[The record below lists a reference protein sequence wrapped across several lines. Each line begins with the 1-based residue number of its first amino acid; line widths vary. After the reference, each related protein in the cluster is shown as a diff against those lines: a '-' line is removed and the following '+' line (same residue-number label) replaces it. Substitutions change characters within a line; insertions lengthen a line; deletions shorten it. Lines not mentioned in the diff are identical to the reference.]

1 MIAEQ
6 FVKACN
12 HVCSTL
18 GIHTEPVGVAYLRA
32 APEGADTTTPTVACQ
47 AIQDAR
53 YGKVIY
59 LHHRNSKCFGASY
72 FLGFEPLSER
82 AADFWVNNEQSL
94 CDVHAAE
101 QMVAS
106 FPVPPE
112 ARDQVIA
119 FFPAR
124 LFCHVPDLVIF
135 VCNPLQVSRLL
146 GLQTFKNGIPI
157 RFYGY
162 GATCQTS
169 VGIPYHTREAG
180 VSFIDLPSRQ
190 IAHFRENEV
199 LVSVPVNDV
208 LDIAQSI
215 PLSINGTA
223 EPRFNRKGLVYLKGE
238 WNLSKR
244 GADGEI

>member
-6 FVKACN
+6 FLKACN
-12 HVCSTL
+12 HVCNAL
-18 GIHTEPVGVAYLRA
+18 GIHSEPVGVAYLSA
-32 APEGADTTTPTVACQ
+32 PPEGADITTPTVACQ

-59 LHHRNSKCFGASY
+59 LHHSNSKCFGASY

-82 AADFWVNNEQSL
+82 AFDFWVGNEQSL

-106 FPVPPE
+106 FPAPPE
-112 ARDQVIA
+112 ARDKVIA

-124 LFCHVPDLVIF
+124 LFCHEPDLVIF

-146 GLQTFKNGIPI
+146 GLHIFKHGIPV

-162 GATCQTS
+162 GATCQTTI
-169 VGIPYHTREAG
+169 GIPYHAREAG
-180 VSFIDLPSRQ
+180 VSFIDVPSRK
-190 IAHFRENEV
+190 IAHFRDNEV
-199 LVSVPVNDV
+199 LVSVPGNDV
-208 LDIAQSI
+208 LDIAESI

-223 EPRFNRKGLVYLKGE
+223 EPRFNRKGLIHLKGE
-238 WNLSKR
+238 WKPSKR
-244 GADGEI
+244 CTDGEA